1 MKLKDLSENW
11 LNKYAKHT
19 IKLRT
24 YITYKNILEKHVLPV
39 LGEYEL
45 EELTSSIIQDFV
57 IFKAEKGNLN
67 AKTGLTYNSINSI
80 LAVLKQILKYA
91 YNFKFILFD
100 VVNDYKL
107 PQIREKQIDVF
118 TNKELQILENYC
130 LNSKN
135 NHIGIVICLYTGIR
149 IGELL
154 ALTWDDINFDKH
166 LLSIN
171 KNVCTLKINGKNVL
185 HIDTPKTKSSMR
197 VIPIPKQLIP
207 YLRKIKKSS
216 KSNYIITTRNNTI
229 VGTRAYQRSYERILN
244 KLNIKYRNFHSLR
257 HTFATRALELGM
269 DVKSLS
275 EILGHKD
282 PSITLKRYSHS
293 LLDYKIEMMN
303 KLGKNI
309 KKK

>member
-45 EELTSSIIQDFV
+45 EELTSSVIQDFV

-80 LAVLKQILKYA
+80 LSVLKQILKYA
-91 YNFKFILFD
+91 YNFKLILFD

-154 ALTWDDINFDKH
+154 ALTWDDIDFDKH

-171 KNVCTLKINGKNVL
+171 KNVCTLKINDKNVL

-244 KLNIKYRNFHSLR
+244 KINIKYRNFHSLR

-309 KKK
+309 NKK